1 MLAPAP
7 RPDAMRWIRLV
18 SQPSAVPLSQPSQL
32 WRESSSCKV
41 VKEGSPPV
49 YSVMPYDA
57 QSVDADAAKAASS
70 AAGSADAQRNLVKI
84 AEWSRKLEIA
94 DEFTFLDRKFRANQ
108 FFRDEG
114 RRQLALHLG
123 QSRGTFA
130 GWPKLEQHASLF
142 NRCSCSTP
150 CPLMHYYRIQT
161 EQGSYCATLG
171 DSPLP
176 GFEEEHA
183 EVMQSLGAT
192 AAPVAS
198 CRACPRAPLRA
209 RLLWS
214 IADHCPSAAEV
225 MAKVADAKA
234 RLRAAE
240 KSLAELQRQYDAMEL
255 DHDSPI
261 SQEAW
266 DLSLDIENA
275 ASDVLWLR
283 VELRETDH
291 SSRGGTPARS
301 LKASLDSL
309 LSSLPRKPPSQG
321 RALTPKL
328 ASPHLRAG
336 SIVNGEVVWPP
347 ALDAKLL
354 AAAEQ
359 VFVDG
364 VTRSTKGVWPQ
375 IAEQLG
381 GVRSAPQCAKRYRA
395 LHQKTLQPDL
405 KTGQF
410 SPEEDARLLELIK
423 QHGRHFAKIAP
434 MLGRAEQRVKDRC
447 CNRGPFL
454 RQLVAAGL
462 GRPTKREGK
471 AKAP

>member
-1 MLAPAP
+1 
-7 RPDAMRWIRLV
+7 
-18 SQPSAVPLSQPSQL
+18 
-32 WRESSSCKV
+32 
-41 VKEGSPPV
+41 
-49 YSVMPYDA
+49 
-57 QSVDADAAKAASS
+57 
-70 AAGSADAQRNLVKI
+70 
-84 AEWSRKLEIA
+84 
-94 DEFTFLDRKFRANQ
+94 
-108 FFRDEG
+108 
-114 RRQLALHLG
+114 
-123 QSRGTFA
+123 
-130 GWPKLEQHASLF
+130 
-142 NRCSCSTP
+142 
-150 CPLMHYYRIQT
+150 MHIYRSQT
-161 EQGSYCATLG
+161 EQGTYCATLY
-171 DSPLP
+171 DSPVL
-176 GFEEEHA
+176 GFEEDHDETL
-183 EVMQSLGAT
+183 QSLGD
-192 AAPVAS
+192 AAVPLAS
-198 CRACPRAPLRA
+198 FRACPHRPLRG
-209 RLLWS
+209 LLLRS
-214 IADHCPSAAEV
+214 IVEHCPSPAEQAAEQA
-225 MAKVADAKA
+225 AKVADAKA

-240 KSLAELQRQYDAMEL
+240 ESLAELQRRYDAMEIDHDQPEPPEAFQLQLQISGAITEVRSRRDELDQVDRHTRQAAKVADAQARLRAAEESLAALQRRYDAMEL

-364 VTRSTKGVWPQ
+364 VTRSTQGVWPQ